1 MGLSKEIFIQ
11 DKQELLDRQDSY
23 EAKLWFLCYQEER
36 QRRQVLEKKIA
47 ELKRKIKN

>member
-11 DKQELLDRQDSY
+11 DRQELLDIQDSY
-23 EAKLWFLCYQEER
+23 EAKLWFFCYQEER
-36 QRRQVLEKKIA
+36 QRNQILEKKIA